1 MASKKFL
8 ELKEYSDTD
17 LSAEL
22 VKIEGQYTKMRFDQT
37 TSGLENPL
45 LIREVRRDIA
55 RIKTEI
61 RRREVAAMSAEELA
75 GRSKKRER
83 RRR

>member
-8 ELKEYSDTD
+8 ELKEYSDID
-17 LSAEL
+17 LGAEL
-22 VKIEGQYTKMRFDQT
+22 VKIEEQYTKMRFDQT
-37 TSGLENPL
+37 TRGLENPL
-45 LIREVRRDIA
+45 LIREVRRDVA